1 MLRSLLRCWRIYAK
15 LKPHAVVGFGSYAS
29 FIPVLL
35 AAWKGIPTAVHE
47 QNAYPGVTNRVLG
60 KRVQRVFLSFPDDK
74 GWFDP
79 QKTRLTGNPV
89 RTSLIALR
97 NKEKVYTHQS
107 GHRVLIL
114 GGSQGARAINQAMLQ
129 ALPHLLPRGVHILHQ
144 AGERHYTELHSYYK
158 GYDTDQAKV
167 VPFIQDM
174 AAAYSWADLVV
185 SRAGASTVAELT
197 AIGRPSVLIPFPYA
211 VHQHQ
216 LYNAKL
222 LEKEGAALVVEQS
235 YLPEVDLAGM
245 ILDLLDLPE
254 KLVSMGRAARQLG
267 QPEATRMI
275 VRELGAMTEKGKTRS

>member
-1 MLRSLLRCWRIYAK
+1 
-15 LKPHAVVGFGSYAS
+15 
-29 FIPVLL
+29 
-35 AAWKGIPTAVHE
+35 
-47 QNAYPGVTNRVLG
+47 
-60 KRVQRVFLSFPDDK
+60 
-74 GWFDP
+74 
-79 QKTRLTGNPV
+79 
-89 RTSLIALR
+89 
-97 NKEKVYTHQS
+97 
-107 GHRVLIL
+107 
-114 GGSQGARAINQAMLQ
+114 MLQ

>member
-1 MLRSLLRCWRIYAK
+1 MFRSLLRCWRIYAQF
-15 LKPHAVVGFGSYAS
+15 KPHAVVGFGGYAS
-29 FIPVLL
+29 FVPVFL
-35 AAWKGIPTAVHE
+35 AAFKGIPSAVHE

-60 KRVQRVFLSFPDDK
+60 KRVHRVFLSFPDDQ